1 MKADRCIKRCGRF
14 VVDDGGCGSGIDR
27 NCTVERRLVRPRE
40 TGVGGC
46 VQTAHGAL
54 SERAINEARSGGGQR
69 CHDRVRLC
77 PAKGDFGRTQALK
90 RKRSTI
96 RS

>member
-54 SERAINEARSGGGQR
+54 SERTINEARGGGGQR
-69 CHDRVRLC
+69 CHDGASLRR
-77 PAKGDFGRTQALK
+77 AERYFGHTEAFK
-90 RKRSTI
+90 RKCSTI